1 MTIESSVMTQHTR
14 VTMADVAA
22 AAGVSVMSV
31 SYAYGRPDRV
41 SEETRGKVF
50 AAAER
55 LGYSGPHRGAQSL
68 RSGRT
73 NNLAVVLTEK
83 LTYAF
88 DDPQAR
94 RFLSG
99 VADAC
104 LDTDTGLVLLP
115 NRSVDADADRVRDA
129 AVDGYVF
136 WTTVTGDPLLDV
148 AVSTGRPVCVQGGP
162 QHAGTTLISI
172 DDVAAAEAIARVAL
186 TGARRPLVSAFPS
199 DKHRERRLEYGPDP
213 EGVEF
218 PVTRNR
224 LRGYRAAVI
233 AAGLDWADVPVAFGT
248 GSFRAEGVRAMQDHG
263 RALRADAV
271 LAMSDE
277 VALGALEVVHEDGLD
292 VPGDIAIVGWDDTED
307 AAGAGLTTVAQ
318 SLYEQGRSAARAVLG
333 GDAVATPQWRV
344 VRRTSTR

>member
-1 MTIESSVMTQHTR
+1 MTQRTR

-41 SEETRGKVF
+41 SDATRARVF
-50 AAAER
+50 DAADA
-55 LGYSGPHRGAQSL
+55 LGYTGPHKGAQSL

-88 DDPQAR
+88 DDPEAR

-115 NRSVDADADRVRDA
+115 NRGDSDADRVRDA

-136 WTTVTGDPLLDV
+136 WTTVPGDPLLDV
-148 AVSTGRPVCVQGGP
+148 AVSTGLPVCVQGGP
-162 QHAGTTLISI
+162 EHRGAQLVSI
-172 DDVAAAEAIARVAL
+172 DDTAAAEAIGAIAL
-186 TGARRPLVSAFPS
+186 AGATRPFVVAFPS
-199 DKHRERRLEYGPDP
+199 DRRYVRALVHGPDP
-213 EGVEF
+213 DSAEF
-218 PVTRNR
+218 PVTRHR
-224 LRGYRAAVI
+224 LRGYRTAVA
-233 AAGLDWADVPVAFGT
+233 AAGLDWSTVPVAFGV
-248 GSFRAEGVRAMQDHG
+248 GSYRAEGAHAMEQYGRDVRPDV
-263 RALRADAV
+263 V

-277 VALGALEVVHEDGLD
+277 MAFGTMSVAREWGLD
-292 VPGDIAIVGWDDTED
+292 IPGDLAMVGWDDTED
-307 AAGAGLTTVAQ
+307 AAAAGLTTVAQ
-318 SLYEQGRSAARAVLG
+318 SLYEQGRSAARAVLAG
-333 GDAVATPQWRV
+333 AEVTAPEWQV

>member
-1 MTIESSVMTQHTR
+1 MTSHTR

-31 SYAYGRPDRV
+31 SYAYGRPERV
-41 SEETRGKVF
+41 SDETRAKVF
-50 AAAER
+50 DAAER
-55 LGYSGPHRGAQSL
+55 LGYTGPHRGAQSL
-68 RSGRT
+68 RSGRS
-73 NNLAVVLTEK
+73 NNLAVLLTEK

-104 LDTDTGLVLLP
+104 LDTDTGLVILP
-115 NRSVDADADRVRDA
+115 NTRVGRDVDRVRDA

-136 WTTVTGDPLLDV
+136 WTTVTGDPLLDAAV
-148 AVSTGRPVCVQGGP
+148 ATGRPVCVQGGP
-162 QHAGTTLISI
+162 EHDGTTLISI
-172 DDVAAAEAIARVAL
+172 DDAAAAEAVAL
-186 TGARRPLVSAFPS
+186 IALAGALRPLVLAFPA
-199 DKHRERRLEYGPDP
+199 DEHRERRLVHGPDP
-213 EGVEF
+213 ETIDF

-224 LRGYRAAVI
+224 LRGYRAA
-233 AAGLDWADVPVAFGT
+233 AEALGLDWSAVPVAFGT
-248 GSFRAEGVRAMQDHG
+248 GSFRSEGTRAMQDHLD
-263 RALRADAV
+263 ALRPDTV

-277 VALGALEVVHEDGLD
+277 MALGALSVVRDRGMQ
-292 VPGDIAIVGWDDTED
+292 VPGDLAMVGWDDTEE

-318 SLYEQGRSAARAVLG
+318 SLYEQGRSAARAVLAG
-333 GDAVATPQWRV
+333 EPVATPEWHV